1 MKAGGFHPHLASL
14 PDWRARAVVARNFMV
29 WKRNWRTAFLPPA
42 MEPVIYFLAFGL
54 GLGSQVGSI
63 VHEGRAVPYAT
74 WIAPGLVA
82 YGAFATAYY
91 EALYGSYVR
100 MFYQKTWDGILATQV
115 EVHHIAWGEVLWA
128 GVRSAMNA
136 GVVTVVLAIG
146 HATGAVEL
154 QWQWLPLLPIIAF
167 VAAWTFA
174 SFALI
179 FTALVP
185 SIDHMNYAV
194 FLVGVPL
201 SFTSNTYFPVDTAWP
216 WVARLMQ
223 VNPVYH
229 MAGLFRALLVGGDPW
244 RPLALLVLTAGVGL
258 VVAATVAQKLIRRR
272 VIGD

>member
-1 MKAGGFHPHLASL
+1 MTFWKPHLGAL
-14 PDWRARAVVARNFMV
+14 LDWRARAVVF
-29 WKRNWRTAFLPPA
+29 RNWRVWQRNWKTSFLPPA

-54 GLGSQVGSI
+54 GLGSQVGPI
-63 VHEGRAVPYAT
+63 QHDGRAVPYAT

-100 MFYQKTWDGILATQV
+100 MFYQKTWDSILATQV
-115 EVHHIAWGEVLWA
+115 EIHHIAWGEVLWA

-136 GVVTVVLAIG
+136 GVVALVLGVG
-146 HATGAVEL
+146 HAAGAVDL
-154 QWQWLPLLPIIAF
+154 QWGWLPLLPLVAF
-167 VAAWTFA
+167 VVAWTFA

-201 SFTSNTYFPVDTAWP
+201 SFTSNTYFPVDSAWP
-216 WVARLMQ
+216 WVAALMQ
-223 VNPVYH
+223 ANPVYH
-229 MAGLFRALLVGGDPW
+229 MAGLFRALIVGGEPW
-244 RPLALLVLTAGVGL
+244 RSLGMLVLTSSVGL
-258 VVAATVAQKLIRRR
+258 VIAATAAQRLTRRR